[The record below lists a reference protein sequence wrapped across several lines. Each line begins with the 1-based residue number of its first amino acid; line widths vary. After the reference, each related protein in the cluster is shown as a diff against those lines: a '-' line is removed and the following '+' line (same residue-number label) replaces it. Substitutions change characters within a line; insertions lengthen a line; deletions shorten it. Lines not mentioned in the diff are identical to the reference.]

1 MQEELQEANNQ
12 LAQYRNQPP
21 PPVID
26 RKSPLPSARSEDSPV
41 QTRPGRLVQTSEII
55 LPEYCP
61 NLVERIKNNPK
72 YLTKYRDEAKKQFVE
87 ELEDYENLGI
97 SEVRKFITEKKRS
110 IYIFFKTDTR
120 LTDLDFR
127 TKMESVLQTRRNI
140 HNVS

>member
-61 NLVERIKNNPK
+61 NLVERLKNNPK

-97 SEVRKFITEKKRS
+97 SEVRKFITEKKKV
-110 IYIFFKTDTR
+110 YLYF
-120 LTDLDFR
+120 L
-127 TKMESVLQTRRNI
+127 
-140 HNVS
+140 